1 MDVNFTARRFRAHPD
16 IKKYAFEEVRRLE
29 KFFDGVTKAD
39 IILSYERG
47 LNSIKTAELP
57 LELQEKLGYAA
68 AGGAKAGTNTAA
80 GWAKREMAKLDTTRM
95 KALSRE
101 LEQRW
106 GGVRRRACRRWG

>member
-47 LNSIKTAELP
+47 LNSIKTAEVNLHVHHHMLSARETSEDFVKSLDGA
-57 LELQEKLGYAA
+57 LEKVGTQLKKFKSRLRAKDKVAVRTRVREK
-68 AGGAKAGTNTAA
+68 
-80 GWAKREMAKLDTTRM
+80 
-95 KALSRE
+95 
-101 LEQRW
+101 
-106 GGVRRRACRRWG
+106 V